1 MNSSVIFRFIAL
13 GALWLLVVIFLIV
26 HTPKITLYTIFV
38 IVASA
43 IIVFLPMY
51 KKYIKNQK

>member
-13 GALWLLVVIFLIV
+13 GALWLLVVIFLIA

-38 IVASA
+38 IIASA